1 MVVMVENEQVT
12 GSLNRQVGGG
22 SLSAGGTGYGRTGGA
37 SRLTPN
43 KLYAD
48 YLKREGGRPT
58 TQETTSSTREQRE
71 ADDFFRDF

>member
-12 GSLNRQVGGG
+12 GSLNRQLGGD
-22 SLSAGGTGYGRTGGA
+22 SLSAGGGGYGRSGGA
-37 SRLTPN
+37 NRFTPS

-71 ADDFFRDF
+71 ADDFFKDF

>member
-1 MVVMVENEQVT
+1 MVENEQVT

-22 SLSAGGTGYGRTGGA
+22 FLSADGSGNGRTGGV
-37 SRLTPN
+37 SRFTPS